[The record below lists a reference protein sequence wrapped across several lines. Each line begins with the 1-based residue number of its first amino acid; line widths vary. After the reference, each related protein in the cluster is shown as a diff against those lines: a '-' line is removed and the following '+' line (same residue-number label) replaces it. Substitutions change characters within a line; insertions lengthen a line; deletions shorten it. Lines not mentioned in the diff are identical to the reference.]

1 MVETTTGSPSGSPL
15 EISDTTSKYT
25 NYLVP
30 ETTSEW
36 HSVEADDLLSP
47 HTPFSFGFDSEFGA
61 KISTTES
68 PIANEFTTIAP
79 SFPAVVAQNDIEY
92 EYYSEEEEVEDYN
105 LNKDANSDEINEV
118 TEQVRQRHQF
128 QFHFDQAPRPAGAST
143 EASIDYDYEGT
154 PATTEPPPITTQRF
168 RDFSAFSTIQSILQT
183 TTVPTTTPTSTTT
196 RPKVE
201 MFDGVIVRQIEPNL
215 RQKAVGT
222 VDAKDPIVVN
232 SQRPEIVLGTFKNM
246 VDNEFGNPSQDSSE
260 EYYYSDEYYSDEY
273 YSDEYYSDEYYD
285 EEPSQKL
292 EKLVVST
299 PKPTPRPSIF
309 STTFRPEPITTF
321 RPEFVSSTGRPV
333 EVSTIRFTPDEVSTP
348 GRTQA
353 PQVFTGSFV
362 STTFPSTNLISQAPQ
377 QPQQSQKEAPKR
389 QRRPRPSRPR
399 QKPAE
404 FGSRPSQQ
412 VVEAQKTKPRKP
424 KANARPLTKSERLRV
439 IQEKLKNLNKNGRW
453 EKRNQRRK
461 KLGNRVKSV
470 PSDQPFPRAQNRSL
484 KLENNSQQQNKKQ
497 SKPESIESK
506 IVKSIT
512 SLFSS
517 KLNKSE
523 STSPKKPNTNQESKS
538 ASKRRKFG
546 AKLLP
551 SLLRL

>member
-1 MVETTTGSPSGSPL
+1 M

-36 HSVEADDLLSP
+36 HSIEADDLLSP

-68 PIANEFTTIAP
+68 PIATNEFTTIAP

-92 EYYSEEEEVEDYN
+92 EYYSEEEEVEDYD
-105 LNKDANSDEINEV
+105 LNKDANSEEINEV

-128 QFHFDQAPRPAGAST
+128 QFHFDQAPRPAGTST
-143 EASIDYDYEGT
+143 EASFDYEDEG
-154 PATTEPPPITTQRF
+154 ATTEPPPITTQRF

-183 TTVPTTTPTSTTT
+183 TTVPTTTTTPTTT
-196 RPKVE
+196 QPRVE

-215 RQKAVGT
+215 RQKTVGT

-246 VDNEFGNPSQDSSE
+246 VDNEFGNPLQDSSE
-260 EYYYSDEYYSDEY
+260 EYYDSDEYYSDEY

-299 PKPTPRPSIF
+299 TPRPSIF

-321 RPEFVSSTGRPV
+321 RPEFVSSTLRPV
-333 EVSTIRFTPDEVSTP
+333 SNTLRPIEVSTIRFTPDEVSTP
-348 GRTQA
+348 AKTQA

-362 STTFPSTNLISQAPQ
+362 STSFPSTTLISQAP
-377 QPQQSQKEAPKR
+377 PQQSQKEAKR
-389 QRRPRPSRPR
+389 QKRPRPSRPR

-412 VVEAQKTKPRKP
+412 VVEAQRTKPRKP
-424 KANARPLTKSERLRV
+424 KANGRQPRPLTKSERLKV
-439 IQEKLKNLNKNGRW
+439 IQEKLKNLNQNGRW

-484 KLENNSQQQNKKQ
+484 KLENDSQQS

-523 STSPKKPNTNQESKS
+523 SSTPKMPNNQESKS
-538 ASKRRKFG
+538 DSKRRKFG